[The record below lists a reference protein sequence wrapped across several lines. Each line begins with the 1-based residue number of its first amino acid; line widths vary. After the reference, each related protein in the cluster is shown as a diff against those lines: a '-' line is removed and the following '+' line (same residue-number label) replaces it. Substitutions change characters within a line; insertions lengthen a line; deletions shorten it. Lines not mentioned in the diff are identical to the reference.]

1 MPDVLFFLIL
11 GHIFGDFA
19 LQTDYMAKHKGSKK
33 SVLSLHVLIYV
44 ITIGLFWWI
53 GVALAGQRGF
63 PDSYSLVTLAALY
76 VQHWLQDF
84 IKSNKSNGGKHAF
97 FVDQAAHLAVLYI
110 IRIIH

>member
-19 LQTDYMAKHKGSKK
+19 LQTDYMAKYKGSNKA
-33 SVLSLHVLIYV
+33 VLSLHVLIYTLTV
-44 ITIGLFWWI
+44 GAFWWV
-53 GVALAGQRGF
+53 GELLGKQNQF
-63 PDSYSLVTLAALY
+63 PTAYAFAILGALY

-84 IKSNKSNGGKHAF
+84 IKSNKTNSGKHAF

-110 IRIIH
+110 IRIIY

>member
-19 LQTDYMAKHKGSKK
+19 FQTDYMAKNKGSDKK
-33 SVLSLHVLIYV
+33 VLSVHVLVYV
-44 ITIGLFWWI
+44 ITVGLFWWI
-53 GVALAGQRGF
+53 GAALSADKQFPDLYAAVILAG
-63 PDSYSLVTLAALY
+63 LY
-76 VQHWLQDF
+76 IQHWLQDY

-110 IRIIH
+110 IRIIY